1 MDRQVS
7 CMTVAAAGF
16 ENGSP
21 APERQLKQ
29 ESFTAD
35 QYHLLQQ
42 SKHSIA
48 FNHTQAHEAHTL
60 HAGRLPVFLHPT
72 FSLPDS
78 FGRSCHPL
86 SSLHQVHQVDAGAV
100 QHTGQQEG
108 AHTGPRGSHQ
118 GTQQSAAVP

>member
-21 APERQLKQ
+21 AQERQLKQ

-35 QYHLLQQ
+35 QYHLLQHP
-42 SKHSIA
+42 KHSIA
-48 FNHTQAHEAHTL
+48 FNHTQAHEAHSL

-72 FSLPDS
+72 ISLPERLLPWALLPPVFLIAS
-78 FGRSCHPL
+78 GSSSGHRSSTAHRPAGG
-86 SSLHQVHQVDAGAV
+86 SSHR
-100 QHTGQQEG
+100 
-108 AHTGPRGSHQ
+108 P
-118 GTQQSAAVP
+118 